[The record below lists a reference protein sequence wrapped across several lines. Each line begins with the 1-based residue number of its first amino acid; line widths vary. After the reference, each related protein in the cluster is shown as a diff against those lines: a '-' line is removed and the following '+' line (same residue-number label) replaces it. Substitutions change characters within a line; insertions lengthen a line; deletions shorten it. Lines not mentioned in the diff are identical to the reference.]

1 MINLVAGLIALGIGF
16 RLLKG
21 LAGLF
26 WYGLVFA
33 FVLYLTNE
41 HVSRATVAVPSYEE
55 LVQYTMSCERADEQ
69 LSYLK
74 SVKSYLKLDVDPD
87 ALNDN
92 DRIYN
97 SRLKATIW
105 WYAYTCGKS

>member
-16 RLLKG
+16 RVLKG

-33 FVLYLTNE
+33 FFLYLANE
-41 HVSRATVAVPSYEE
+41 HVSSAGVTVPTYEE
-55 LVQYTMSCERADEQ
+55 LVQYPTSCERADEQ

-74 SVKSYLKLDVDPD
+74 SVKSHLNLDVDPD
-87 ALNDN
+87 VLNDN